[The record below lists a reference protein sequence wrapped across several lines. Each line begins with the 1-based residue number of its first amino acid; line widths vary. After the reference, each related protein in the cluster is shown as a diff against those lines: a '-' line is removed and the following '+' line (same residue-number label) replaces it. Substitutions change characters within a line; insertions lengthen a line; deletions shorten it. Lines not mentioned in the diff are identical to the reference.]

1 MKKIL
6 ITNRELNLI
15 GGSETFTFTLAG
27 KLFEK
32 GLEVE
37 VYSPILGYM
46 ASKLEEKGVTCKQEL
61 TGGED
66 YDVIHAHHFEPALY
80 AKKLLPHVPMLF
92 FSHGILPPPEYPPDH
107 IMNDISMFGGVSL
120 EIKNN
125 LEKIGIEPRKIRVV
139 YNGIDTDTFN
149 ASPLQEINPPY
160 KILAITNHPEEDLLA
175 MLDYLPPEKFN
186 YVYTQIEKTYSERK
200 GDLRIYDCH
209 AGLTGCHIDPLG
221 NVYACLTSI
230 EDIGDDSYFM
240 GNLREFNYQFDELW
254 YSEKASRVRE
264 KVKKC
269 VGCFSG
275 CEIDREINCHN
286 GGAYGPI
293 KVEEKMME
301 LLNKNLCSDY
311 TLEEY
316 KSCANYFL
324 REEQLNEALQ
334 CINKAKELNQED
346 LEIKKLF
353 AKFHTK

>member
-46 ASKLEEKGVTCKQEL
+46 ASKLEEKGVTCKQEI

-186 YVYTQIEKTYSERK
+186 LTITGLINSCLIEKARMKGLPVKFTGPLWGVSSIISQHHLVIGQGRSALQSLACRRPVIIFDSRSSDGWVTESNFSEIQKHNFSGRRFQLK
-200 GDLRIYDCH
+200 WGANDLADCIKKTLQNPAVFQEAEGLREEVIREHSAEVMVGKFLRIY
-209 AGLTGCHIDPLG
+209 
-221 NVYACLTSI
+221 
-230 EDIGDDSYFM
+230 
-240 GNLREFNYQFDELW
+240 
-254 YSEKASRVRE
+254 K
-264 KVKKC
+264 
-269 VGCFSG
+269 
-275 CEIDREINCHN
+275 EIYRNS
-286 GGAYGPI
+286 
-293 KVEEKMME
+293 
-301 LLNKNLCSDY
+301 L
-311 TLEEY
+311 
-316 KSCANYFL
+316 
-324 REEQLNEALQ
+324 
-334 CINKAKELNQED
+334 
-346 LEIKKLF
+346 
-353 AKFHTK
+353 